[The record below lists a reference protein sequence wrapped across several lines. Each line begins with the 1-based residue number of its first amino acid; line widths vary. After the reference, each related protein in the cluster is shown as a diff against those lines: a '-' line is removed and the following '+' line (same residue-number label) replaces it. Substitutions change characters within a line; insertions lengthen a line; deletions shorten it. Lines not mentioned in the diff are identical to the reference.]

1 MDKLLLNH
9 HLGAKMNK
17 EKLDATDIEI
27 IRLLQTDG
35 RRSYADIASL
45 LNLSPSSIQQR
56 AHRLIEN
63 GLLKIRA
70 VVDAQLMGFPVSAMI
85 ALEVDGAVLREVAAE
100 LARLEEISYVVLCA
114 GSYDIQIEVVC
125 RDNTHLVDL
134 ITDIS
139 KINGVRSSETFIYL
153 EIVKNAYQWG
163 IP

>member
-1 MDKLLLNH
+1 
-9 HLGAKMNK
+9 
-17 EKLDATDIEI
+17 
-27 IRLLQTDG
+27 
-35 RRSYADIASL
+35 
-45 LNLSPSSIQQR
+45 
-56 AHRLIEN
+56 
-63 GLLKIRA
+63 
-70 VVDAQLMGFPVSAMI
+70 
-85 ALEVDGAVLREVAAE
+85 LREVAVE
-100 LARLEEISYVVLCA
+100 LAGLEEISYVVLCA

>member
-1 MDKLLLNH
+1 MT
-9 HLGAKMNK
+9 K
-17 EKLDATDIEI
+17 ERLDAVDIEI
-27 IRLLQTDG
+27 IRLLQADG

-56 AHRLIEN
+56 AHRLTEN

-70 VVDAQLMGFPVSAMI
+70 VVDPQLMGFPVSAMI
-85 ALEVDGAVLREVAAE
+85 ALEVDGAVLRQVAAE
-100 LARLEEISYVVLCA
+100 LATIEEISYVVICA

-125 RDNTHLVDL
+125 RDNKHLVDL

-139 KINGVRSSETFIYL
+139 KISGVRSSETFMYL
-153 EIVKNAYQWG
+153 ETIKNSYQWG

>member
-1 MDKLLLNH
+1 
-9 HLGAKMNK
+9 MNK
-17 EKLDATDIEI
+17 EKIDTIDIEI
-27 IRLLQTDG
+27 IRLLQADG
-35 RRSYADIASL
+35 RRSYADIATV

-70 VVDAQLMGFPVSAMI
+70 VVEPQLMGFPVSAMI

-100 LARLEEISYVVLCA
+100 LAKIEEISYVVLCA

-125 RDNTHLVDL
+125 RDNKHLVDL

-139 KINGVRSSETFIYL
+139 KISGVRSSETFMYL
-153 EIVKNAYQWG
+153 ETIKNSYQWG